1 MPHPAL
7 VASHDPAIPTLS
19 EQPGGPH
26 AAAFAAVQAAVQEW
40 TLGGP
45 AETVLPAQATAPSIA
60 VILPCRNEADSI
72 AGVVESFRAALP
84 EARIVVF
91 DNASTDGTADRAKA
105 AGAEVHREARPGKGH
120 VVRRMFADI
129 DADVYLMADG
139 DGTYDASAARRLV
152 DMILHDRLDMAVGAR
167 RDVRVQAHRR
177 GHAFGNHLFSSL
189 YRHLFGSQFGDV
201 FSGYRAFSRRFVKS
215 FPALSSGFEIETELS
230 VHASQLKLPTGE
242 IELPYGRRAEGS
254 ASKLHTVRDGW
265 RILRTFL
272 FLLKE
277 TRPMLFFGIP
287 ALLLTLAAIGLAVP
301 IVATFAR
308 TGFVPRIPTVILCT
322 GLIGMAGLLCTCGLI
337 LDSVARGRAEQKR
350 ILFLAVGTARA

>member
-7 VASHDPAIPTLS
+7 VSPPAPESRPTS
-19 EQPGGPH
+19 DEGAGGPH
-26 AAAFAAVQAAVQEW
+26 AAALAAVQAWALSRPTEA
-40 TLGGP
+40 GP
-45 AETVLPAQATAPSIA
+45 SQDTAAAPSIA
-60 VILPCRNEADSI
+60 VLLPCRNEADTVAS
-72 AGVVESFRAALP
+72 VVEGFRAALP
-84 EARIVVF
+84 DARIVVF
-91 DNASTDGTADRAKA
+91 DNASTDETASRAKA

-139 DGTYDASAARRLV
+139 DGTYDASSARRLV
-152 DMILHDRLDMAVGAR
+152 DMVLHDRLDMAVGAR
-167 RDVRVQAHRR
+167 QDVRIEAHRT
-177 GHAFGNHLFSSL
+177 GHALGNDLFNTL
-189 YRHLFGSQFGDV
+189 YRHLFGAQFGDV

-242 IELPYGRRAEGS
+242 ITLPYGKRIEGS
-254 ASKLHTVRDGW
+254 ASKLRTFRDGW
-265 RILRTFL
+265 RILRAFF

-277 TRPMLFFGIP
+277 TRPVLFFGTP
-287 ALLLTLAAIGLAVP
+287 ALLLTLAALVLSVP
-301 IVATFAR
+301 VFSTYMR

-322 GLIGMAGLLCTCGLI
+322 GLIGMAGLLATCGLI

-350 ILFLAVGTARA
+350 ILFLAVGKTRT